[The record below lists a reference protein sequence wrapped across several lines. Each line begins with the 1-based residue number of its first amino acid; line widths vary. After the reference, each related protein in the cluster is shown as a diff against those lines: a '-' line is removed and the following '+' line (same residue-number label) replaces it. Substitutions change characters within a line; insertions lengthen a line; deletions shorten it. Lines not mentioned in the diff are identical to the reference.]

1 MNDKAELKLILFVCF
16 VACVMNF
23 VYFVKHKPIAQA
35 QPAHVCEVTSADLDN
50 KLEHMM
56 AEIYKLLAQRDNQIQ
71 GLQRQLYDKQN
82 GRGKR

>member
-35 QPAHVCEVTSADLDN
+35 QPAHVCEVTSADLKALMVVVDK
-50 KLEHMM
+50 KL
-56 AEIYKLLAQRDNQIQ
+56 ATRDNIME
-71 GLQRQLYDKQN
+71 GLE
-82 GRGKR
+82 